1 MKQIILL
8 ALIIIAV
15 LLTGIIFMTAKEK
28 DYKNTNGSHSANEEA
43 KRAYQIENPE
53 KWYPVHTY
61 KHDGCEYVVFG
72 YGSNAWGGHKG
83 NCSNPIHQNNR

>member
-1 MKQIILL
+1 MKKIIFL
-8 ALIIIAV
+8 ALA
-15 LLTGIIFMTAKEK
+15 TAIFITACNDKQSM
-28 DYKNTNGSHSANEEA
+28 NTNGSHSANEEA

-53 KWYPVHTY
+53 KWYSVHTY

-83 NCSNPIHQNNR
+83 NCTNPIHEQQKSSY